1 MNIRPIRTERD
12 YKAALRRVDEVWNS
26 PEGSP
31 EEDELIVL
39 ATLIGAYE
47 EEHYPMDLP
56 DPIEAIKFRLEQQG
70 LDTRALIGVIGQ
82 RSRVYEILRGKR
94 TLTLNMIRKLREK
107 FGISAD
113 ALIQGARKTRTRRVR
128 ETSSLRKRQL
138 KKSA

>member
-1 MNIRPIRTERD
+1 MNIKPIKTERD
-12 YKAALRRVDEVWNS
+12 YKAVLRRVDELWNS
-26 PEGSP
+26 PQGSP
-31 EEDELIVL
+31 EEDELTVL
-39 ATLIGAYE
+39 ATLIDAYE
-47 EEHYPMDLP
+47 EEHYPVNLP

-70 LDTRALIGVIGQ
+70 LDSRALIGVIGQ

-94 TLTLNMIRKLREK
+94 TLTLNMIRNLREK

-113 ALIQGARKTRTRRVR
+113 ALIQGARKARTRRVR

>member
-31 EEDELIVL
+31 EEDEMIVL